1 MVQHSPETR
10 SPFAWLT
17 QQVLPICVAVGA
29 VWTLDPQRLVRR
41 DFDIGSF
48 APTVVRNLTEEPALE
63 KIYGE
68 GIPSPECPGP
78 GCPLNLRSILDL
90 TSDGWKSVP
99 VSHYHRVSTDGW
111 RGTYFVRIETSL
123 PPFAAV
129 PGSKVAFDIV
139 GVAGKSWRLFVNG
152 KEKGSG
158 PGGVR
163 QDAIEFVSD
172 GGVTGDPMTIGL
184 EVISGRTFAP
194 GIISLSQPFLSAPE
208 VAPAFRSAYRGVDK
222 EKILP
227 DAFGRMILAVLA
239 ALGCFF
245 TPFHLEILAYAA
257 GLALWNYSRM
267 ITNAMAP
274 FPASLDVDFMT
285 LDSAVRC
292 GFYACLM
299 AFWPLYFRQRR
310 LSAFYPALVFCALA
324 PVCLIAGRTGVLH
337 GLVPLVIKN
346 HFFILGVVVAAGA
359 VFAFSTWEATR
370 GLPHASFRRR
380 LAMLFMVVLGFDAVL
395 LVSHQTTIWGLDAFI
410 RLNGVDAALK
420 VTKTSELLLASFGV
434 AIALEWALV
443 VRDRQVVLQRFGMVI
458 DPRVLRE
465 IVRSPHLPTVRA
477 ERVVCLFVDLRSFS
491 VMCERFSPAAVN
503 LALNEYL
510 DVVTR
515 AVQDNNG
522 IIDKFV
528 GDAVLALWGVPV
540 QSSSDATDS
549 VRAAIAVR
557 KGMAELNRLRS
568 ARGDFILSC
577 GIGIH
582 AGPAIFGP
590 VGNAQRIDFTAIGPT
605 INLSARLQSLTK
617 ETGADIL
624 ISGALHKMVAD
635 KTLCEDL
642 GSMPVRGFSG
652 GAHVLRLLGVANP
665 AGRVQFE
672 DARFEAAGLPT
683 RAGLVES
690 APSNLTPVD
699 YERAGNANA
708 ALPVA
713 S

>member
-1 MVQHSPETR
+1 MVQHKPETR
-10 SPFAWLT
+10 SPIAWLT
-17 QQVLPICVAVGA
+17 QQVLPVCVAVGA
-29 VWTLDPQRLVRR
+29 VWTLDPQRLIRR

-48 APTVVRNLTEEPALE
+48 APAVVRNLTEEPALE

-78 GCPLNLRSILDL
+78 GCPLNPRSILDL
-90 TSDGWKSVP
+90 TNDGWKSVP
-99 VSHYHRVSTDGW
+99 VSHYLRVSTDAW
-111 RGTYFVRIETSL
+111 RSTYFVRIETSL

-152 KEKGSG
+152 KEKGAG
-158 PGGVR
+158 AGGVR
-163 QDAIEFVSD
+163 DNAIEFLSD
-172 GGVTGDPMTIGL
+172 GGTPGEPTTIGL

-194 GIISLSQPFLSAPE
+194 GIISLSQPFLSTPE

-227 DAFGRMILAVLA
+227 DAFGRMIIAVVA
-239 ALGCFF
+239 ALGCLF
-245 TPFHLEILAYAA
+245 TPFHLEILAYGGA
-257 GLALWNYSRM
+257 LALWNYSRM
-267 ITNAMAP
+267 MTNAMAP
-274 FPASLDVDFMT
+274 FPAFLDVDFMT

-299 AFWPLYFRQRR
+299 AFFPLYFRQRR
-310 LSAFYPALVFCALA
+310 LSAFYPAIFFAALA
-324 PVCLIAGRTGVLH
+324 PVCLMAGRTGAMA
-337 GLVPLVIKN
+337 GLVPLVIRN
-346 HFFILGVVVAAGA
+346 HFAIMAVLVSAGA
-359 VFAFSTWEATR
+359 AFAFATASATMK
-370 GLPHASFRRR
+370 LPQAGFRRNIALLFTVL
-380 LAMLFMVVLGFDAVL
+380 LAFDAFL
-395 LVSHQTTIWGLDAFI
+395 LAARQSVMWGWDFFPLFRDLDVAF
-410 RLNGVDAALK
+410 K
-420 VTKTSELLLASFGV
+420 VTKTSELILASFGI

-443 VRDRQVVLQRFGMVI
+443 VRDRHVVLQRFGMVI
-458 DPRVLRE
+458 DPRVLKE
-465 IVRSPHLPTVRA
+465 IIRSPHLPTIRA
-477 ERVVCLFVDLRSFS
+477 DRVIALFVDLRSFS

-557 KGMAELNRLRS
+557 KGMAELNRLRA
-568 ARGDFILSC
+568 ARGDFTLSC

-590 VGNAQRIDFTAIGPT
+590 VGNAHRIDFTAIGPT

-624 ISGALHKMVAD
+624 ISGALHKMVAG

-665 AGRVQFE
+665 TGRVQFE
-672 DARFEAAGLPT
+672 DARLEAAGLPT
-683 RAGLVES
+683 RAGLVDS

-699 YERAGNANA
+699 YEGADNAEA
-708 ALPVA
+708 ALPGA